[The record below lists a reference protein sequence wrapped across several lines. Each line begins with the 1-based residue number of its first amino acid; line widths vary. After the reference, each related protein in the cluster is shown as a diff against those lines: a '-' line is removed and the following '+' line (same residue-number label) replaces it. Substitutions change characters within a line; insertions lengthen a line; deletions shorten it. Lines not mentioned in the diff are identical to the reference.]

1 MITQTFELNLIPEQ
15 APVVIHCDQ
24 YDKGTGRLIVKL
36 YEGDVAYTPTG
47 TAVIQGTKP
56 DGKGFN
62 YAATLSGNT
71 VTADLTEQMS
81 AVAGHVRCQIVVT
94 ESTGRTGTFVFIL
107 DVQRS
112 ALPADSDLSESEYQ
126 LIEQAIEDAQAAV
139 TDSQGFAEDAEAWAV
154 GERGGDPVGPTDPTY
169 NNNSKYY
176 CDQASQYAQG
186 GLHYSG
192 SVLFA
197 YIPTTGMS
205 VGDMYNIED
214 DFTTDSRFQEGAGIA
229 CAAGTNIAWNPN
241 SKWDVLAATKIGDID
256 DLNDVSITTPVDNQV
271 LTYDANSGEWINANA
286 QSGATS
292 LDNLTDVDITTPTN
306 GQVLT
311 YSNGDWVNAN
321 GGGGS
326 STLAGLSDVD
336 ITTPTDGQTLV
347 YDANSSEWVNGN
359 GGGGS
364 STLSG
369 LTDVTITS
377 ATDGQAL
384 LYDANSGDWV
394 NGTVSGGGGMNTN
407 GSNAATTVGMTNT
420 KVFTIGDRTNKSAA
434 GEYALELGD
443 GANATGYGAYGEG
456 VKNYA
461 TAGGGYNSYTL
472 NANTSAET
480 LVGTR
485 SLSTYPYQAY
495 GWTSN
500 ISDPNAWEATVDNGL
515 DSDITLTSGNVT
527 VRLHQNGTD
536 IETYYTNNAN
546 INVTLYYALASKQ
559 NLASGDFS
567 HVEGTQNTA
576 SGKYSHAEG
585 GGTTASSSCA
595 HAEGRGT
602 KASSDSTH
610 AEGMSSTAS
619 GQGAHAEGYFTTAS
633 GQYSH
638 AEGNHTTAKGANQ
651 HVSGKYNIVD
661 NSNTYAVIV
670 GNGTASNALSNAATL
685 DWSGNL
691 VTAGDVENGNGV
703 SLDGI
708 NKVSTLAVDL
718 TSWTTDTTS
727 QSGTTLYK
735 KQISLNHLYVDC
747 PSVEVGAG
755 TGYTLPTT
763 AEQASYDLI
772 QYVTV
777 DDTVPCLY
785 LYASA
790 VPTTAFYITVTGVD

>member
-1 MITQTFELNLIPEQ
+1 MSITQTFDLNLIPEQ

-71 VTADLTEQMS
+71 VTANLTEQMS

-112 ALPADSDLSESEYQ
+112 ALPADSDLSESDYQ

-154 GERGGDPVGPTDPTY
+154 GERGGDPVGPTDPTFQ
-169 NNNSKYY
+169 NNSKFW

-197 YIPTTGMS
+197 YIPTTGMA

-241 SKWDVLAATKIGDID
+241 NKWDILAAAKIGSID
-256 DLNDVSITTPVDNQV
+256 DLNDVSITTPSDNQV

-286 QSGATS
+286 QGGATA
-292 LDNLTDVDITTPTN
+292 LNN
-306 GQVLT
+306 
-311 YSNGDWVNAN
+311 
-321 GGGGS
+321 
-326 STLAGLSDVD
+326 LSDVS
-336 ITTPTDGQTLV
+336 ISTPTDGQVLV
-347 YDANSSEWVNGN
+347 YDANADEWVNGN
-359 GGGGS
+359 GGG
-364 STLSG
+364 
-369 LTDVTITS
+369 
-377 ATDGQAL
+377 
-384 LYDANSGDWV
+384 
-394 NGTVSGGGGMNTN
+394 GGGGMNTN
-407 GSNAATTVGMTNT
+407 GSNAAATVGMTNT

-434 GEYALELGD
+434 GTYAFELGD

-456 VKNYA
+456 VKYYA
-461 TAGGGYNSYTL
+461 TYGNYTTYTL
-472 NANTSAET
+472 QANTSVET
-480 LVGTR
+480 LAGTK
-485 SLSTYPYQAY
+485 SLTTYPYQCY

-500 ISDPNAWEATVDNGL
+500 VYEPNAWDAVVDNGL
-515 DSDITLTSGNVT
+515 DTDVTFTSGNVS

-536 IETYYTNNAN
+536 IEVYYTNTSGTD
-546 INVTLYYALASKQ
+546 ITLYISTARK
-559 NLASGDFS
+559 
-567 HVEGTQNTA
+567 QNTA
-576 SGKYSHAEG
+576 SGYYSHVEGAQNTASGGFSHAEAYGTTASGVFSHAEG
-585 GGTTASSSCA
+585 
-595 HAEGRGT
+595 
-602 KASSDSTH
+602 
-610 AEGMSSTAS
+610 
-619 GQGAHAEGYFTTAS
+619 QITTAS
-633 GQYSH
+633 GQASHAEGRNTTASNDTAHAEGFYTTASGGHSH

-670 GNGTASNALSNAATL
+670 GNGVSGTPSNAATL

-691 VTAGDVENGNGV
+691 ITAGDVTNGNNITLNGV
-703 SLDGI
+703 NSSI
-708 NKVSTLAVDL
+708 NSVVTKSVAITGWS
-718 TSWTTDTTS
+718 TDTTS
-727 QSGTTLYK
+727 QSGVTLYK
-735 KQISLNHLYVDC
+735 KSITLSHVYAACPTVQVGSSGVLPTKAQQESFDLLQYTTINGTTLYLY
-747 PSVEVGAG
+747 SSAI
-755 TGYTLPTT
+755 PTT
-763 AEQASYDLI
+763 AYNI
-772 QYVTV
+772 K
-777 DDTVPCLY
+777 
-785 LYASA
+785 
-790 VPTTAFYITVTGVD
+790 ITGAD

>member
-1 MITQTFELNLIPEQ
+1 MSITQTFDLNLIPEQ

-112 ALPADSDLSESEYQ
+112 ALPSDTDMSESDYQ

-139 TDSQGFAEDAEAWAV
+139 TDSQGYAEDAEGWAV

-169 NNNSKYY
+169 ENNSKYW

-197 YIPTTGMS
+197 YIPTTGMA

-214 DFTTDSRFQEGAGIA
+214 DFTTDARFQEGAGIH

-241 SKWDVLAATKIGDID
+241 NKWDVLAAVKIGTLD
-256 DLNDVSITTPVDNQV
+256 DLSDVTITTPSDNQV

-286 QSGATS
+286 QGGATA
-292 LDNLTDVDITTPTN
+292 LNN
-306 GQVLT
+306 
-311 YSNGDWVNAN
+311 
-321 GGGGS
+321 
-326 STLAGLSDVD
+326 LSDVS
-336 ITTPTDGQTLV
+336 ISTPTDGQVLV
-347 YDANSSEWVNGN
+347 YDANADEWVNGN
-359 GGGGS
+359 GGG
-364 STLSG
+364 
-369 LTDVTITS
+369 
-377 ATDGQAL
+377 
-384 LYDANSGDWV
+384 
-394 NGTVSGGGGMNTN
+394 GGGGMNTN

-434 GEYALELGD
+434 GEYAFELGD

-456 VKNYA
+456 VKYYA
-461 TAGGGYNSYTL
+461 TYSFTTSLAL
-472 NANTSAET
+472 QANTSVET
-480 LVGTR
+480 LAGTK
-485 SLSTYPYQAY
+485 SLTTYPYQCY

-500 ISDPNAWEATVDNGL
+500 VYEPNAWDAVVDNGL
-515 DSDITLTSGNVT
+515 DTDVTFTSGNVS

-536 IETYYTNNAN
+536 IEVYYTNNAN
-546 INVTLYYALASKQ
+546 IDVTLYISTATKQ
-559 NLASGDFS
+559 NTASGYYS
-567 HVEGTQNTA
+567 HVEGAQNTA
-576 SGKYSHAEG
+576 SGKFSHAEG
-585 GGTTASSSCA
+585 YATTASGTFSHAEGWTTTASGQA
-595 HAEGRGT
+595 SHAEGRNT
-602 KASSDSTH
+602 
-610 AEGMSSTAS
+610 TAS
-619 GQGAHAEGYFTTAS
+619 NDSAHAEGYYTTAS
-633 GQYSH
+633 GGNSH
-638 AEGNHTTAKGANQ
+638 AEGHHTTAKGANQ

-670 GNGTASNALSNAATL
+670 GNGVSGTPSNAATL

-691 VTAGDVENGNGV
+691 VVAGDVENGNGV

-708 NKVSTLAVDL
+708 NTAATLAVDL
-718 TSWTTDTTS
+718 TSWVTDTTS

-735 KQISLNHLYVDC
+735 KQISLNHLYVSC

-772 QYVTV
+772 QYVTT
-777 DDTVPCLY
+777 DSSVPCMY

-790 VPTTAFYITVTGVD
+790 IPSTAFYIKVTGVD